1 MSLIHG
7 LSVDVEDWFHILES
21 DRAPKPTQWDSLE
34 SRVTT
39 STGCLLDLLARYS
52 IRATF
57 FVLGWVAQRHPELI
71 AQVAERGHEIGS
83 HGHMHQMVS
92 HLTPDEFARD
102 LDRSLKV
109 ISRASGCDMHAYRA
123 PGFSIT
129 QDEFWAFEILA
140 SRGILL
146 DSSLFLCSHAHGG
159 ISLKRNRPFE
169 LVLPNGRKLIEVP
182 VVPWRL
188 SKWNL
193 PYSGGGY
200 LRLLPAPMLKS
211 LFKVAQRQQLPA
223 IAYLH
228 PRDLDPQQPRM
239 ALPFLR
245 SFKYYVGLK
254 TMPQK
259 LEQLFESFRFSCFQD
274 VVQNTHF
281 DKPLHVT
288 SSPSTSE
295 VEFATE
301 RSSLAHQ

>member
-21 DRAPKPTQWDSLE
+21 DRAPKPFQWNSLE

-39 STGCLLDLLARYS
+39 STGRLLDLLDRYS

-57 FVLGWVAQRHPELI
+57 FFLGWVAQRYPELV

-92 HLTPDEFARD
+92 HLTPDRFARD
-102 LDRSLKV
+102 LDRSLEV
-109 ISRASGCDMHAYRA
+109 ISRASGCDVHAYRA

-140 SRGILL
+140 SRGIVL
-146 DSSLFLCSHAHGG
+146 DSSLFLGSHAHGG
-159 ISLKRNRPFE
+159 ISLRRNRPFE

-182 VVPWRL
+182 VVPCRL
-188 SKWNL
+188 SIWNL

-200 LRLLPAPMLKS
+200 LRLLPTPIVKS

-228 PRDLDPQQPRM
+228 PRDLDPHQPRM
-239 ALPFLR
+239 ALPFVR

-259 LEQLFESFRFSCFQD
+259 LEQLFESFCFSCFKD
-274 VVQNTHF
+274 VVQNTRF
-281 DKPLHVT
+281 DKPLLVT
-288 SSPSTSE
+288 ASASKSE
-295 VEFATE
+295 VEFATG